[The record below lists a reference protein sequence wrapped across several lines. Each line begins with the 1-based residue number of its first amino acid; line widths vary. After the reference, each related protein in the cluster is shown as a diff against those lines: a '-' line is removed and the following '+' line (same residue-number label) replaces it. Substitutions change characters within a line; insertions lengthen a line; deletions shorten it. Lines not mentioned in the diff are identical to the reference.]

1 MKYIIFKRLL
11 DIVLAF
17 ILLLISLPLILFF
30 AICTRLFFGKQ
41 IFFTQKRTGYKSK
54 TFILIKFR
62 TLPHDFDLKKDKK
75 IQLKKNHWYF
85 DFLRRSSLDELP
97 QLLNILQGNMSF
109 IGPRPLRYE
118 YKEIYNKF
126 QNKRHDVYPGI
137 TGWAQ
142 INGRNSISWDQK
154 FIYDIWY
161 VENIS
166 LLLDLFILIKTFF
179 IFVFPFANRKY
190 DNIPERFD
198 K

>member
-1 MKYIIFKRLL
+1 MKYIIFKRLI
-11 DIVLAF
+11 DIGLAF
-17 ILLLISLPLILFF
+17 ILLLISFPLILFF
-30 AICTRLFFGKQ
+30 AICTRLFLGKQ

-54 TFILIKFR
+54 SFILIKFR
-62 TLPHDFDLKKDKK
+62 TLPNDFDLKTDKR
-75 IQLKKNHWYF
+75 IQLKKNHWDF
-85 DFLRRSSLDELP
+85 DFLRKSSLDELP

-126 QNKRHDVYPGI
+126 QNKRHDVYPGL

-142 INGRNSISWDQK
+142 IKGRNSISWDQK

-179 IFVFPFANRKY
+179 IFVFPFGNGKY
-190 DNIPERFD
+190 NNIPERFD

>member
-1 MKYIIFKRLL
+1 MKYIIFKRLI
-11 DIVLAF
+11 DIGLAF
-17 ILLLISLPLILFF
+17 ILLLISFPLILFF
-30 AICTRLFFGKQ
+30 AICTRLFLGKQ

-54 TFILIKFR
+54 SFILIKFR
-62 TLPHDFDLKKDKK
+62 TLPNDFDLKTDKR

-85 DFLRRSSLDELP
+85 DFLRKSSLDELP

-126 QNKRHDVYPGI
+126 QNKRHDVYPGL

-142 INGRNSISWDQK
+142 IKGRNSISWDQK

-179 IFVFPFANRKY
+179 IFVFPFGNGKY
-190 DNIPERFD
+190 NNIPERFD